1 MWWSSA
7 AMLAHS
13 GGHGIQTDD
22 FCKEFW
28 IKKWISAQGGVINH
42 SRPNGLLMQGG
53 HRATCLKKKKNGR
66 RRLIN
71 NGMLTN
77 PDLTLQIKYVIDCIT
92 TSYYIYNYIYMPYGS
107 KHFLRRYLTPKSYP
121 KHFLRRYGW
130 IHRHNNIVTLFQYI
144 DQYEVLWVC
153 IKLSKSPRTMLWA
166 PWKWRAIGHLGVH
179 WYPNDSHVDTNPT
192 ISPTLGVLEYYGS

>member
-1 MWWSSA
+1 
-7 AMLAHS
+7 
-13 GGHGIQTDD
+13 
-22 FCKEFW
+22 
-28 IKKWISAQGGVINH
+28 
-42 SRPNGLLMQGG
+42 
-53 HRATCLKKKKNGR
+53 
-66 RRLIN
+66 
-71 NGMLTN
+71 MLTN

-153 IKLSKSPRTMLWA
+153 IKLSKSPRTML
-166 PWKWRAIGHLGVH
+166 
-179 WYPNDSHVDTNPT
+179 
-192 ISPTLGVLEYYGS
+192 